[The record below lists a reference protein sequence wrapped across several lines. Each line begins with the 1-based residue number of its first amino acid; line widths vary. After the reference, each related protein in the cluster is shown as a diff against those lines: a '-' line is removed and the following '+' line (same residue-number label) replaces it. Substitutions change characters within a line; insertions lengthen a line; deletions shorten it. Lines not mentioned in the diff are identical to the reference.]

1 MINNYSQIEST
12 ILNHNPIDL
21 LAKLSYLSWMMQTDA
36 FCDLNEQSFDFLQA
50 KETLHYVLAF
60 LFSHKISNV
69 NTNKISFEDLS
80 NLINSINLTDLK
92 IEIGENDLNHISRK
106 LRYTQ
111 RESGELLP
119 TFYSIPFQHVL
130 SAEDI
135 LIFEKYKCNS
145 MDLLDA
151 FDLFCQRIYNSVS
164 IKGIKVKN
172 FIDKFDEFCTWEN
185 LIIPSNA
192 KCYNLWS
199 FMSSRIGEIDEYEF
213 NPSFPLSLIKKHR
226 KLFLQYQNSL
236 YCFDLQ
242 LIPNLIVRCI
252 ERSLQQN
259 KKQNSTWDSNMKAR
273 TEFLVA
279 NVFSHYLKNGHCHK
293 NLEFKNP
300 EFKGESDVLFE
311 YSDYLFIIEVKSN
324 KISPDP
330 VDTNTS
336 TVHQSFEASIGKAE
350 LQCKKVEKH
359 ITNYDGSFYDKRNKL
374 DLKYDSQN
382 IIKIVVTFE
391 ELSAILPDEN
401 IQAENH
407 TILLTYYDLLLIF
420 DFIKEPLLILK
431 YFLERRKKLE
441 YPYEIADEM
450 IYLGMFRDNL
460 NFVNQLNSQEIPTND
475 GKISTY
481 ILDPTSFTHDIEMYY
496 SQPQNNPKPK
506 ISATDFQKILVS
518 SFEGNVNYKDKAIL
532 FLLSLPSDFGNQ
544 LMNLYNRNNDY
555 YRFAPQCCLIGLKDG
570 NHIGVM
576 VSRRH
581 KGNERYTYYAIAK
594 RFFKLHS
601 KAKFII
607 SFVIDDKA
615 PYSELIDSTKKELG
629 YKKTI
634 EELKRINQLYKF
646 NETNMF
652 N

>member
-92 IEIGENDLNHISRK
+92 IDIRESALNHISRK

-111 RESGELLP
+111 KESGELLP
-119 TFYSIPFQHVL
+119 TFYSIPFQHIL
-130 SAEDI
+130 SVEDT
-135 LIFEKYKCNS
+135 LIFGKYNCNAI
-145 MDLLDA
+145 DLLNDSN
-151 FDLFCQRIYNSVS
+151 LCYQRISNAVSVKD
-164 IKGIKVKN
+164 IRVKE
-172 FIDKFDEFCTWEN
+172 FINKFDEFCAWEN

-192 KCYNLWS
+192 KCYNLWR
-199 FMSSRIGEIDEYEF
+199 FMSSKIGEIDEHEF

-226 KLFLQYQNSL
+226 KLFLQYQNL
-236 YCFDLQ
+236 IYCFDLE
-242 LIPNLIVRCI
+242 LIPNLIVRCV

-279 NVFSHYLKNGHCHK
+279 NIFSRYLKNGHCHK

-324 KISPDP
+324 KLSPDP

-359 ITNYDGSFYDKRNKL
+359 ITNYDGYFYDEHNKL
-374 DLKYDSQN
+374 VLKYDPEN

-391 ELSAILPDEN
+391 ELSAVLPDEN

-407 TILLTYYDLLLIF
+407 TILLTYYDLLIIF
-420 DFIKEPLLILK
+420 NFIKEPLLILK

-481 ILDPTSFTHDIEMYY
+481 ILDSTSFTHDIEMYY

-506 ISATDFQKILVS
+506 VRVTDFQKILVS
-518 SFEGNVNYKDKAIL
+518 SFEGNVNYKDKTIL

-544 LMNLYNRNNDY
+544 LMNLYYRNNDY
-555 YRFAPQCCLIGLKDG
+555 FRFAPQCCLIGLKDG
-570 NHIGVM
+570 NNIGVM
-576 VSRRH
+576 VSRKHR
-581 KGNERYTYYAIAK
+581 GNERYTYYAIAK
-594 RFFKLHS
+594 RFFNIHS
-601 KAKFII
+601 EVKFII
-607 SFVIDDKA
+607 SFIIDEKE
-615 PYSELIDSTKKELG
+615 PYSEIININQKELN
-629 YKKTI
+629 YQRTNK
-634 EELKRINQLYKF
+634 ELARIQTSYGFKQTKIF
-646 NETNMF
+646 
-652 N
+652 

>member
-80 NLINSINLTDLK
+80 NLITSINLTDLK
-92 IEIGENDLNHISRK
+92 IEIGESALNHISRK

-111 RESGELLP
+111 GESGELLP
-119 TFYSIPFQHVL
+119 TFYSIPFQHIL
-130 SAEDI
+130 SVEDN
-135 LIFEKYKCNS
+135 LIFEKYNCNAI
-145 MDLLDA
+145 DLLNDSN
-151 FDLFCQRIYNSVS
+151 LCYQRISNAVSVKD
-164 IKGIKVKN
+164 IRVKE
-172 FIDKFDEFCTWEN
+172 FINKFDEFCAWEN
-185 LIIPSNA
+185 LIIPSNS
-192 KCYNLWS
+192 KCYNLWR
-199 FMSSRIGEIDEYEF
+199 FMSSKIGEIDEHEF

-226 KLFLQYQNSL
+226 KLFLQYQNL
-236 YCFDLQ
+236 IYCFDLE
-242 LIPNLIVRCI
+242 LIPNLIVRCV

-279 NVFSHYLKNGHCHK
+279 NVFSRYLKNGHCHK

-324 KISPDP
+324 KLSPDP

-359 ITNYDGSFYDKRNKL
+359 ITNYDGYFYDEHNKL
-374 DLKYDSQN
+374 VLKYEPEN

-391 ELSAILPDEN
+391 ELSAVLPDEN

-407 TILLTYYDLLLIF
+407 TILLTYYDLLIIF

-506 ISATDFQKILVS
+506 VRVTDFQKILVS
-518 SFEGNVNYKDKAIL
+518 SFEGNVNYKDKTIL

-544 LMNLYNRNNDY
+544 LMNLYYRNNDY
-555 YRFAPQCCLIGLKDG
+555 FRFAPQCCLIGLKDG
-570 NHIGVM
+570 NNIGVM
-576 VSRRH
+576 VSRKHR
-581 KGNERYTYYAIAK
+581 GNERYTYYAIAK
-594 RFFKLHS
+594 RFFNIHS
-601 KAKFII
+601 EVKFII
-607 SFVIDDKA
+607 SFIIDEKE
-615 PYSELIDSTKKELG
+615 PYFEIININQKELN
-629 YKKTI
+629 YQKTNK
-634 EELKRINQLYKF
+634 ELARIQTSYGFKQ
-646 NETNMF
+646 TKII
-652 N
+652 